1 MEKQQ
6 GELETQK
13 SQILE
18 LTGKL
23 SSQNQELTQ
32 DLESAK
38 LSIQKA
44 EAGLEEQKTLNKE
57 LQTEAQSSF

>member
-1 MEKQQ
+1 M
-6 GELETQK
+6 
-13 SQILE
+13 E